1 MQKLQTTK
9 VQHVINISFQYL
21 LNKISNVFKTC
32 IYIYIWLPLALLKA
46 WHFSQTLCVCV
57 IRMQCSQNKPTRE
70 FRTVTKSKD
79 LTPFI
84 FEWLSVKSYF
94 APCLQENSI
103 WWKRLDISVRFHIRV
118 YPTNKWSAKGGSCDR
133 TMTRESCTVSTDQ
146 PVNSPC
152 LVPLCQYRAIS
163 AAVR

>member
-1 MQKLQTTK
+1 MYFY
-9 VQHVINISFQYL
+9 ISW
-21 LNKISNVFKTC
+21 NKFNVFNICWIKYPTYSKHAYTYLAAFSSVKL
-32 IYIYIWLPLALLKA
+32 YIVHKL
-46 WHFSQTLCVCV
+46 HVCV
-57 IRMQCSQNKPTRE
+57 IRMQYSQNMPTRQ

-163 AAVR
+163 AALR